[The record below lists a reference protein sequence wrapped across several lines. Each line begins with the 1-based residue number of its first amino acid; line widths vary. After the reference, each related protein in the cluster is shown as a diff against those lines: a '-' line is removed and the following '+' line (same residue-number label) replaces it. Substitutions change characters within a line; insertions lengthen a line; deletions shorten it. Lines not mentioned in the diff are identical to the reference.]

1 MDFSPGNCE
10 DYEKKQFPASHLS
23 SLKNRAMKF
32 LRPTALI
39 AAAVLVYSCGN
50 NSSSEQSAK
59 AVSALDRKAP
69 AEDMVRTK
77 ETDKVDNGFFADS
90 DKQEEAP
97 QNGEKKKQQQ
107 PTAQT
112 IKPDWDKKI
121 IKTGSLNLEVKDYN
135 NFYASIREKV
145 KSLGGYVAQEEQT
158 QSDYKIENTMIIKV
172 PVDQFDDA
180 MAQLTIGVQ
189 KINGRNITSQDVT
202 TEVVDTRSRMEAKKQ
217 VRQRYMDLLGQ
228 ARNMN
233 DILSVQSEINHVQEE
248 IESATGRIEYLTHS
262 SVFSTINL
270 TYYQVLNAGADKPKE
285 AGSPS
290 FGQKTRDA
298 FKVGWEIVSELFIAV
313 ITVWP
318 LLLVSFLAFVAY
330 KKIRKQ
336 KPKAIS

>member
-1 MDFSPGNCE
+1 
-10 DYEKKQFPASHLS
+10 
-23 SLKNRAMKF
+23 MKF

-39 AAAVLVYSCGN
+39 AATVLIYSCGK
-50 NSSSEQSAK
+50 NSRNEQEA
-59 AVSALDRKAP
+59 ALDQKISP
-69 AEDMVRTK
+69 QEVVRTK
-77 ETDKVDNGFFADS
+77 ETDNDKVEFFADS
-90 DKQEEAP
+90 IKQEEPP

-121 IKTGSLNLEVKDYN
+121 IKTGSLNLEVQDYN

-145 KSLGGYVAQEEQT
+145 KSLGGYVAQEEQA

-172 PVDQFDDA
+172 PVDQFDNA

-270 TYYQVLNAGADKPKE
+270 TYYQVLNAGASETKKPDN
-285 AGSPS
+285 PS
-290 FGQKTRDA
+290 FGDKVKGA
-298 FKVGWEIVSELFIAV
+298 FKAGWDIVSELFIAV

-318 LLLVSFLAFVAY
+318 LLLVSFFAFVAY

-336 KPKAIS
+336 KHEPVS

>member
-1 MDFSPGNCE
+1 MQKSISLHLNYHHLKIKAMRFSR
-10 DYEKKQFPASHLS
+10 L
-23 SLKNRAMKF
+23 
-32 LRPTALI
+32 TAFI
-39 AAAVLVYSCGN
+39 TAAVLVYSCGK
-50 NSSSEQSAK
+50 NSTNEQK
-59 AVSALDRKAP
+59 PNAVTALDRKVP
-69 AEDMVRTK
+69 AEDQVK
-77 ETDKVDNGFFADS
+77 YKDTDKDDNGYFDNAK
-90 DKQEEAP
+90 KQEEPP
-97 QNGEKKKQQQ
+97 QNGEKKKQQL
-107 PTAQT
+107 PAAQT

-135 NFYASIREKV
+135 NFYISIREKV
-145 KSLGGYVAQEEQT
+145 KSLGGYVAQEQQT
-158 QSDYKIENTMIIKV
+158 QSDYKIENSMIIKV

-180 MAQLTIGVQ
+180 IAQLTIGVQ
-189 KINGRNITSQDVT
+189 KINERNITSQDVT

-270 TYYQVLNAGADKPKE
+270 TYYQVLNAGATETKKPDN
-285 AGSPS
+285 PS
-290 FGQKTRDA
+290 FGD
-298 FKVGWEIVSELFIAV
+298 KVSGALKAGWKIVSELFIAI

-318 LLLVSFLAFVAY
+318 LLLVSFFAFVAY